1 MQIQRL
7 SLFFIVSFFA
17 FGSAVAS
24 TQKSNNHQKNF
35 DQAFRYL
42 NENPR
47 KAVSIAQQIVFQAK
61 LDSDTTSLVHSYAL
75 LSRIFSSIGNSDI
88 AAIYID
94 SALVYNQFQQ
104 TPNLDIIRAQIS
116 FLNRINKP
124 TDSNALIDDALRKAK
139 AKNNDNTTIGLLLL
153 KSDNL
158 RTTQQPLQ
166 AIDFAIKAIEF
177 ANQKN
182 DQKSIGIAHRAL
194 GSIYFQQGQFALSLE
209 EYLKAESA
217 FASQGDT
224 LNIIITLRN
233 ISLAQRDLGDYNAAF
248 STLHKAFDL
257 ANSAGHVDETGHIYN
272 LLGSLYARTGKPT
285 VALENYNRSLQI
297 RKEVELLSSY
307 ASTLENISR
316 IQRDLGNY
324 NEALSNLE
332 LTLAIR
338 KELNDAQRLGS
349 TYNEM
354 GNLFAQQG
362 NLAEAL
368 KSYLNSLKIRQEANL
383 QSDIARSL
391 VNIGITYRQLN
402 SHHNALKYFNQAL
415 GIITDSS
422 DPVGKSYVYIHIG
435 NSLRDMGNAKE
446 AVENYAK
453 ALNLRKN
460 TGNQILIA
468 QAMRSLAVAY
478 NETDDFQKA
487 HQYLDQAITIAKSLN
502 DEGLVADLLNEKGN
516 VLQRQGQLQ
525 EAIAYFDQASILF
538 GKIFD
543 LDKRGLCLRKI
554 GELQTKLGHFNSAFD
569 NLKLALSLSEKT
581 QNKKLKE
588 LTLLA
593 LHNFYSSRGQYME
606 ALTYFKQYIA
616 IKDSLVAITRME
628 NILQASLDVEL
639 NKKAEEIK
647 LIESEVESLRTEA
660 QLREIQLQQQKLIK
674 NFLAIS
680 SIFVLVLALGSI
692 YGYVVIRKK
701 NLRLNEAYEK
711 ITLSERELKKMVQ
724 TKDKLFSI
732 IAHDLRSPFTA
743 LVGLTEVL
751 ANQSNELSKPEIN
764 EFSKLINESS
774 EKLLKL
780 IENLLE
786 WSRSQTDKILLS
798 PKPIN
803 LNSLVN
809 DSISVL
815 MLQANAKEIKVD
827 NLVPNDLNVMADYET
842 MTTVIRNLT
851 SNAIKFTTKGGTVK
865 LAAEVDAGFISI
877 RIADTGVGISPEN
890 LEKLFKLDESFST
903 KGTGQEAGTGLGL
916 IICKEFV
923 EKNQGTISV
932 ASSQGKG
939 TIFTIKLPKA

>member
-1 MQIQRL
+1 MQVQRL
-7 SLFFIVSFFA
+7 NLFIIVTFFA
-17 FGSAVAS
+17 LGSAVAS
-24 TQKSNNHQKNF
+24 NQKSGNYHKTN

-47 KAVSIAQQIVFQAK
+47 KALSIAQQGVSQAK
-61 LDSDTTSLVHSYAL
+61 LDSDTTTLVQGFAL
-75 LSRIFSSIGNSDI
+75 LSRIYSTIGKSDS
-88 AAIYID
+88 AALYID
-94 SALVYNQFQQ
+94 SALVYNQFQH
-104 TPNLDIIRAQIS
+104 TPNLEIIRAQIS
-116 FLNRINKP
+116 FLNRNNKT
-124 TDSNALIDDALRKAK
+124 TDSNALIDNALRKSK
-139 AKNNDNTTIGLLLL
+139 SKNNDTATIGLLLL
-153 KSDNL
+153 QSDNL
-158 RTTQQPLQ
+158 RTSQQPSQ
-166 AIDFAIKAIEF
+166 AIEF
-177 ANQKN
+177 AISAIELANKKK
-182 DQKSIGIAHRAL
+182 DQNSIGIAHRAL

-217 FASQGDT
+217 FALQSDT
-224 LNIIITLRN
+224 MNIIITLRN

-248 STLHKAFDL
+248 STLHKALDL
-257 ANSAGHVDETGHIYN
+257 ANIAGDVDEMGHIYN

-285 VALENYNRSLQI
+285 IALENYNRSLQI
-297 RKEVELLSSY
+297 RKEFELLSSY

-324 NEALSNLE
+324 IEALSNLE

-338 KELNDAQRLGS
+338 KELDDAQRLGS

-383 QSDIARSL
+383 QTDIARSL

-422 DPVGKSYVYIHIG
+422 DPVGKSYIYIHIG

-468 QAMRSLAVAY
+468 QAMRSIAVAY

-487 HQYLDQAITIAKSLN
+487 HQHLDQAIIIAKSLN

-516 VLQRQGQLQ
+516 VLQRQGKLL
-525 EAIAYFDQASILF
+525 EAISYFDQASILF

-660 QLREIQLQQQKLIK
+660 QLREIQLKQQKLIK

-680 SIFVLVLALGSI
+680 SIFVLVVALGSI

-711 ITLSERELKKMVQ
+711 ITLSESELKKMVQ

-751 ANQSNELSKPEIN
+751 ANQSNDLSKPDIN
-764 EFSKLINESS
+764 EYSKLINESS

-803 LNSLVN
+803 LYSLVN

-827 NLVPNDLNVMADYET
+827 NLVPKDLIVMADYET

-865 LAAEVDAGFISI
+865 LAAEVDPGFISI

-890 LEKLFKLDESFST
+890 QAKLFKLDESFST

-932 ASSQGKG
+932 TSSQGKG
-939 TIFTIKLPKA
+939 TIFTIKLHKG